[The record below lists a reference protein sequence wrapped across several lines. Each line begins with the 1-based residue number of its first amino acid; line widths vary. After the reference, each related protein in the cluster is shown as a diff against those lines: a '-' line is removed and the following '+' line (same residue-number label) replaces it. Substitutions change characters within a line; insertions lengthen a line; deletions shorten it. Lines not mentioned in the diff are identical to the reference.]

1 MANKAEAIID
11 TILEKLQSFAR
22 TETVI
27 GNPVEVGNTTILP
40 VIKVSIGFGA
50 GGGEGTIE
58 DGKENKTPSGGGGG
72 GAGGGGVSI
81 VPVGFIVVDDKGVR
95 FLGMGK
101 GKYDALFETVPDLLA
116 KFGITKKEGK
126 GKGKGDKDK
135 QEGKDK
141 GSED

>member
-11 TILEKLQSFAR
+11 TILEKLHNFAR

-27 GNPVEVGNTTILP
+27 GSPVEIGNTTILP

-50 GGGEGTIE
+50 GGGEGTID

-81 VPVGFIVVDDKGVR
+81 LPVGFIVVDDKGVR

-101 GKYDALFETVPDLLA
+101 GKYEALFETVPDLLA
-116 KFGITKKEGK
+116 KFGIIRKDGK
-126 GKGKGDKDK
+126 GAKDQQDGKKDK
-135 QEGKDK
+135 ESKD
-141 GSED
+141 